1 MIANMHQASEPRFHT
16 RTKRMTQKPPE
27 FRVKSEERGSH
38 RAKRGGGGGVCNTGH
53 YVTFL

>member
-38 RAKRGGGGGVCNTGH
+38 RAKRGGGGGS
-53 YVTFL
+53 VTQDIM